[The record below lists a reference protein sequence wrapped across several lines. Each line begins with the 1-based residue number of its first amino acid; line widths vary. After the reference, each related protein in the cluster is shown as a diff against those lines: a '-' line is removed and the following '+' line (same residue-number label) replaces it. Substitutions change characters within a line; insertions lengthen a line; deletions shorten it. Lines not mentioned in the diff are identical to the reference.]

1 MTELDSVTLKQI
13 SQQHVSHIR
22 DFCDQI
28 PTGVRIV
35 AVTKQV
41 PVSAMRSAYAA
52 GLRDFGENR
61 IQETIEK
68 QQELK
73 DLNDLTWHFIGRLQS
88 NKVIKLVQYFD
99 WIQSIDS
106 LALAQRIDR
115 IAGDQGKIIQG
126 CLQVK
131 LRPDDTKSGW
141 LPEDLLR
148 SLPQLA
154 DFSALQVQGLMLIP
168 PVQLNPSELKNC
180 FADAARLAAKIREQ
194 FPNQTMLQ
202 LSMGMS
208 NDYQLALEAGATII
222 RPGSILFG
230 QRSYI

>member
-1 MTELDSVTLKQI
+1 MTESDPVTLAQ
-13 SQQHVSHIR
+13 VSHIR
-22 DFCDQI
+22 HFCDQI
-28 PTGVRIV
+28 PDAVRIV

-41 PVSAMRSAYAA
+41 PVLAIQSAYAA

-68 QQELK
+68 QEALK
-73 DLNDLTWHFIGRLQS
+73 DLSGLTWHFIGHLQR
-88 NKVIKLVQYFD
+88 NKVLKAVQHFD

-115 IAGDQGKIIQG
+115 IAQDQAKIIQG

-154 DFSALQVQGLMLIP
+154 VLSTLQIQGLMLIP
-168 PVQLNPSELKNC
+168 PAQLKGNELQAC
-180 FADAARLAAKIREQ
+180 FADAARLAAEIRQ
-194 FPNQTMLQ
+194 RSIPSLPMLQ

-208 NDYQLALEAGATII
+208 NDYQLALQTGATII
-222 RPGSILFG
+222 RPGTILFG

>member
-1 MTELDSVTLKQI
+1 MTELDSVTLEQ
-13 SQQHVSHIR
+13 VSYIR
-22 DFCDQI
+22 HFCTQI
-28 PTGVRIV
+28 PEGVRIV

-41 PVSAMRSAYAA
+41 PVSAMRSAYIA

-73 DLNDLTWHFIGRLQS
+73 DLSDLTWHFIGRLQS
-88 NKVIKLVQYFD
+88 NKVLKAVQHFD

-115 IAGDQGKIIQG
+115 IARDQGKIIQG

-148 SLPQLA
+148 SIPQLA
-154 DFSALQVQGLMLIP
+154 DLSALQIQGLMLIP
-168 PVQLNPSELKNC
+168 PAQLSASELQAC
-180 FADAARLAAKIREQ
+180 FTDAIRLAAEIRQ
-194 FPNQTMLQ
+194 QSPSLPMLQ

-208 NDYQLALEAGATII
+208 NDYQLALKTGATMI

>member
-1 MTELDSVTLKQI
+1 MTESDPVTLEQ
-13 SQQHVSHIR
+13 VSYIR
-22 DFCDQI
+22 HFCDQI
-28 PTGVRIV
+28 PDAVRIV

-41 PVSAMRSAYAA
+41 PAVAMRSAYAA

-68 QQELK
+68 QQALK
-73 DLNDLTWHFIGRLQS
+73 DLSGLTWHFIGHLQS
-88 NKVIKLVQYFD
+88 NKVLKAVQHFD

-115 IAGDQGKIIQG
+115 IAQDQGKIIQG

-154 DFSALQVQGLMLIP
+154 VLSALQIQGLMLIP
-168 PVQLNPSELKNC
+168 PAQLSGNELQAC
-180 FADAARLAAKIREQ
+180 FTDAARLAAEIRHQ
-194 FPNQTMLQ
+194 SIPSLPMLQ

-208 NDYQLALEAGATII
+208 NDYQLALQTGATII
-222 RPGSILFG
+222 RPGTILFG

>member
-1 MTELDSVTLKQI
+1 MTELDSVTLKQ
-13 SQQHVSHIR
+13 VSHIR
-22 DFCDQI
+22 HFCDQI
-28 PTGVRIV
+28 PAGVRIV

-41 PVSAMRSAYAA
+41 PVSAMRSAYIA

-73 DLNDLTWHFIGRLQS
+73 DLSDLTWHFIGRLQS
-88 NKVIKLVQYFD
+88 NKVLKAVQHFD

-154 DFSALQVQGLMLIP
+154 DLSALQIQGLMLIP
-168 PVQLNPSELKNC
+168 PAQLSPAELKNC
-180 FADAARLAAKIREQ
+180 FVDAVQLAAKIRQ
-194 FPNQTMLQ
+194 QLPSLPMLQ

-208 NDYQLALEAGATII
+208 NDYQLAIETGATII

>member
-1 MTELDSVTLKQI
+1 MTELDSVALQQM
-13 SQQHVSHIR
+13 SQQQVSHIR
-22 DFCDQI
+22 HFCAQI
-28 PTGVRIV
+28 PEGVRVV

-88 NKVIKLVQYFD
+88 NKVLKAVQHFD

-154 DFSALQVQGLMLIP
+154 DLSALQLQGLMLIP
-168 PVQLNPSELKNC
+168 PAQLSTAELQAC
-180 FADAARLAAKIREQ
+180 FADAVQLAAKIRQ
-194 FPNQTMLQ
+194 QVPSLPMPQ

-208 NDYQLALEAGATII
+208 NDYQLALETGATII

>member
-1 MTELDSVTLKQI
+1 MTESDPVTLAQ
-13 SQQHVSHIR
+13 VSHIR
-22 DFCDQI
+22 HFCDQI
-28 PTGVRIV
+28 PDAVRIV

-41 PVSAMRSAYAA
+41 PVLAIQSAYAA

-68 QQELK
+68 QEALK
-73 DLNDLTWHFIGRLQS
+73 DLSGLTWHFIGHLQS
-88 NKVIKLVQYFD
+88 NKVLKAVQHFD

-115 IAGDQGKIIQG
+115 IAQDQAKIIQG

-131 LRPDDTKSGW
+131 LRPDATKSGW

-148 SLPQLA
+148 SLSQLA
-154 DFSALQVQGLMLIP
+154 VLSALQIQGLMLIP
-168 PVQLNPSELKNC
+168 PAQLSTNELKAC
-180 FADAARLAAKIREQ
+180 FADASRLAAEIRQ
-194 FPNQTMLQ
+194 QSIPSLPMLQ

-208 NDYQLALEAGATII
+208 NDYQLALQAGATII
-222 RPGSILFG
+222 RPGTILFG

>member
-1 MTELDSVTLKQI
+1 MTESAPVTLEQ
-13 SQQHVSHIR
+13 VSHIR
-22 DFCDQI
+22 HFCDQI
-28 PTGVRIV
+28 PDAVRIV

-41 PVSAMRSAYAA
+41 PVLAMRSAYAA

-68 QQELK
+68 QEALK
-73 DLNDLTWHFIGRLQS
+73 DLSGLTWHFIGHLQS
-88 NKVIKLVQYFD
+88 NKVLKAVQHFD

-115 IAGDQGKIIQG
+115 IAQDQAKTIQG

-154 DFSALQVQGLMLIP
+154 VLSALQIQGLMLIP
-168 PVQLNPSELKNC
+168 PAQLSGTELQAC
-180 FADAARLAAKIREQ
+180 FADAARLAAEIRQQ
-194 FPNQTMLQ
+194 FIPSLPMLQ

-208 NDYQLALEAGATII
+208 NDYQLAIQTGATII
-222 RPGSILFG
+222 RPGTILFG

>member
-1 MTELDSVTLKQI
+1 MTESDPVTLKQ
-13 SQQHVSHIR
+13 VSHIR
-22 DFCDQI
+22 HFCDQI
-28 PTGVRIV
+28 PDAVRIV

-41 PVSAMRSAYAA
+41 PVLAMRSAYAA

-68 QQELK
+68 QQALK
-73 DLNDLTWHFIGRLQS
+73 DLSGLTWHFIGHLQS
-88 NKVIKLVQYFD
+88 NKVLKAVQHFD

-115 IAGDQGKIIQG
+115 IAQDQGKIIQG

-148 SLPQLA
+148 SLPQLSA
-154 DFSALQVQGLMLIP
+154 LSALQIQGLMLIP
-168 PVQLNPSELKNC
+168 PAQLSATELQAC
-180 FADAARLAAKIREQ
+180 FADAAHLAAEIRQ
-194 FPNQTMLQ
+194 MSIPSLPMLQ

-208 NDYQLALEAGATII
+208 NDYQLALLTGATII

>member
-1 MTELDSVTLKQI
+1 MTESAPVTLGQ
-13 SQQHVSHIR
+13 VSYIR
-22 DFCDQI
+22 HFCDQI
-28 PTGVRIV
+28 PDAVRIV

-41 PVSAMRSAYAA
+41 PVLAMRSAYAA

-68 QQELK
+68 QEALK
-73 DLNDLTWHFIGRLQS
+73 DLSGLTWHFIGHLQS
-88 NKVIKLVQYFD
+88 NKVLKAVQHFD

-115 IAGDQGKIIQG
+115 IAQDQAKTIQG

-154 DFSALQVQGLMLIP
+154 FLSALQIQGLMLIP
-168 PVQLNPSELKNC
+168 PAQLSGTELQAC
-180 FADAARLAAKIREQ
+180 FADAARLAAEIRQQ
-194 FPNQTMLQ
+194 FIPSLPMLQ

-208 NDYQLALEAGATII
+208 NDYQLAIQTGATII
-222 RPGSILFG
+222 RPGTILFG

>member
-1 MTELDSVTLKQI
+1 MTESDPVMLEQ
-13 SQQHVSHIR
+13 VSHIR
-22 DFCDQI
+22 HFCDQI
-28 PTGVRIV
+28 PDSVRIV

-41 PVSAMRSAYAA
+41 PVLAMRSAYAA

-73 DLNDLTWHFIGRLQS
+73 DLSGLTWHFIGHLQS
-88 NKVIKLVQYFD
+88 NKVLKAVQHFD

-115 IAGDQGKIIQG
+115 IAQDQGKIIQG

-148 SLPQLA
+148 SLPQLSA
-154 DFSALQVQGLMLIP
+154 LSALQIQGLMLIP
-168 PVQLNPSELKNC
+168 PAQLSGTELQAC
-180 FADAARLAAKIREQ
+180 FADAAHLAAEIRQ
-194 FPNQTMLQ
+194 MSIPSLPMLQ

-208 NDYQLALEAGATII
+208 NDYQLALLTGATII

>member
-1 MTELDSVTLKQI
+1 MTESNPVILEQ
-13 SQQHVSHIR
+13 VSHIR
-22 DFCDQI
+22 HFCDQI
-28 PTGVRIV
+28 PDAVRIV

-41 PVSAMRSAYAA
+41 PVLAMRSAYLA

-68 QQELK
+68 QEALK
-73 DLNDLTWHFIGRLQS
+73 DLSGLTWHFIGHLQR
-88 NKVIKLVQYFD
+88 NKVLKAVQYFD

-115 IAGDQGKIIQG
+115 IAQDQAKIIQG

-154 DFSALQVQGLMLIP
+154 VLRALQIQGLMLIP
-168 PVQLNPSELKNC
+168 PAQLSGHELQAC
-180 FADAARLAAKIREQ
+180 FADAAHLAAEIRQ
-194 FPNQTMLQ
+194 QSIPSLPMLQ

-208 NDYQLALEAGATII
+208 NDYQLALQTGATII

-230 QRSYI
+230 PRSYI